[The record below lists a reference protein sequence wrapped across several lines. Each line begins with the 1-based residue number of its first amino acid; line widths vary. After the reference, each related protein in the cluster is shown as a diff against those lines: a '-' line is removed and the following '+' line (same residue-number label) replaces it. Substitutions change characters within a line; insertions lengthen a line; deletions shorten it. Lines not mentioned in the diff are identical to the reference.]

1 MKKNFKISKLLLT
14 VLSVLIALIFV
25 TPVLWS
31 LAVSFQREGKQIT
44 NIWDWFSPPYTLE
57 NYPSIIFHSDVPTW
71 MVNSLLISILATF
84 LVVLLSALAAYA
96 IAKIN
101 FKGKGLLYFYFL
113 IGLMVPGE
121 ATIVP
126 LFITANKLNLIDT
139 YAGLIFPA
147 IAGSMNLIIMT
158 TFFKGIPNELAESVR
173 IDGGGEV
180 TIFTRIVLPLS
191 KVVLVTVAIF
201 AFVGSWNSYLWPLL
215 CAMSSDK
222 FTLPIG
228 IPTFA
233 GTYTVDYVRPMTA
246 NMVASL
252 PAILLFILFEK
263 QIVKGITMTGVKG

>member
-14 VLSVLIALIFV
+14 ALSVLIALIFV

-44 NIWDWFSPPYTLE
+44 NIWDWFSPPYTME

-71 MVNSLLISILATF
+71 MVNSLLISVLATF

-101 FKGKGLLYFYFL
+101 FKGKSLLYFYFL

-126 LFITANKLNLIDT
+126 LFITANKLNLIDS

-158 TFFKGIPNELAESVR
+158 TFFRGIPNELAESVR